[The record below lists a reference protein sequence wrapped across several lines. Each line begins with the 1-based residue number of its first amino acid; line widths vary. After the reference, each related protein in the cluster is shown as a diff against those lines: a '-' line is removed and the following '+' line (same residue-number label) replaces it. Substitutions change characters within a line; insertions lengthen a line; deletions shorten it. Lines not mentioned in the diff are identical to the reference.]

1 MMSINI
7 SSINM
12 LRFFMKLKNSVTA
25 KLVGATA
32 SAIFVI
38 LLITTYILVSKV
50 SENTSERLDSDI
62 EKSIELYAS
71 DIESYFKTH
80 ITRAEVIFRNTWLID
95 WFEQHRDRGQNLDTP
110 EYKRMMKVFSREM
123 KGREDIASVFF
134 GSKYTGEY
142 FDQGGVSGLT
152 GYNVLTRPWWQEV
165 RDTNA
170 WNVSGVTYEPQI
182 ESFYVA
188 INFPIVNFSNE
199 FIGAG
204 GVDLYLQAIDEIVS
218 KINFDGV
225 GQAFLIDNNGDM
237 IVFNSEK
244 LADVNI
250 AERKTTNIKLA
261 NLETNNQ
268 HDGFSD
274 LSKQMLSKAK
284 GTAKVV
290 WNNEQYHVQYRDVVV
305 EKLNLKWKLAVM
317 VPQDYVDAP
326 VNEAIISAILVSSG
340 ILLITLLVLW
350 FSTAKLLQPLL
361 SVKQALV
368 EIAGGAGDLSQR
380 IKIKSDDEV
389 GQLSDAFNRF
399 IEQIQNIVSRVQQTS
414 EELRDTT
421 VKVAKVSEITVSK
434 TSDAEQ
440 ELHLATDT
448 VSSMAENAHT
458 IKERI
463 STARETAHIASQ
475 TSQKG
480 QDVLASSMDGL
491 VKLNA
496 NFDSAVHTI
505 EELRASSQSIGE
517 VMDVIKNI
525 ADQTNLLALNA
536 AIESARA
543 GEHGRGFAVVADEV
557 RQLAQ
562 RTQESTTSIQQNIED
577 LQAKAHA
584 AEDSMSNTREQV
596 NQYMD
601 NSKTVHTQL
610 TEIASVVETNRDDMQ
625 EIVNITSEQDN
636 VAQNIREMM
645 QHVNQLGTDTSDEA
659 QSLMKISTALENK
672 TDRLKDL
679 VGRFKI

>member
-1 MMSINI
+1 
-7 SSINM
+7 
-12 LRFFMKLKNSVTA
+12 MKLKNSVTA
-25 KLVGATA
+25 KLVATTA

-38 LLITTYILVSKV
+38 LLLTTYFLVSKV
-50 SENTSERLDSDI
+50 SENTSEQLDNDI
-62 EKSIELYAS
+62 EKSIALNAS
-71 DIESYFKTH
+71 NIESYFKGH
-80 ITRAEVIFRNTWLID
+80 IIRAEVIFRNTWLID
-95 WFEQHRDRGQNLDTP
+95 WFEQHRIRGENLDTTA
-110 EYKRMMKVFSREM
+110 YKRMMKVFSREM
-123 KGREDIASVFF
+123 EGREDIASVFF

-152 GYNVLTRPWWQEV
+152 DYNVLTRPWWNEV
-165 RDTNA
+165 KDTNA

-188 INFPIVNFSNE
+188 INFPILNFDNQ

-218 KINFDGV
+218 KIKFNGV

-237 IVFNSEK
+237 IVFNGEK

-250 AERKTTNIKLA
+250 AERSTTNIQLS
-261 NLETNNQ
+261 NLEGNAQ
-268 HDGFSD
+268 HEGFSK
-274 LSKQMLSKAK
+274 LSKQMLSNTK
-284 GTAKVV
+284 GTAKVI
-290 WNNEQYHVQYRDVVV
+290 WNNEQYHVQFRDVVV

-317 VPQDYVDAP
+317 VPQSYIDAP
-326 VNEAIISAILVSSG
+326 VNQAIISAVFISFG
-340 ILLITLLVLW
+340 ILLITLFVLW
-350 FSTAKLLQPLL
+350 FSTSRLLKPLI

-399 IEQIQNIVSRVQQTS
+399 IEQIQKIVSRVQQTS
-414 EELRDTT
+414 DELRDTT
-421 VKVAKVSEITVSK
+421 IKVAKVSEITVSK
-434 TSDAEQ
+434 TSDAEK

-448 VSSMAENAHT
+448 VSCMAENAHT

-463 STARETAHIASQ
+463 STARETAHVASQ

-480 QDVLASSMDGL
+480 QDVLASSMGGL
-491 VKLNA
+491 VKLND
-496 NFDSAVHTI
+496 NFDNAVHTI
-505 EELRASSQSIGE
+505 EELRVSSQSIGE
-517 VMDVIKNI
+517 VMVVIKNI

-584 AEDSMSNTREQV
+584 AEERMSSTREQV
-596 NQYMD
+596 NLYME
-601 NSKTVHTQL
+601 NSKIVHTQL
-610 TEIASVVETNRDDMQ
+610 AEIASVVETNRDDMQ

-636 VAQNIREMM
+636 VAQNIHDMM
-645 QHVNQLGTDTSDEA
+645 QQVNQLGTDTSDEA
-659 QSLMKISTALENK
+659 QSLMMISTALENK
-672 TDRLKDL
+672 TNRLKEL